1 MSGDEETEDT
11 ASSSC
16 ASDSTADGFSAAS
29 VQCSAVLD
37 DGDSAEP
44 QVTPFSFGHRPC
56 ITPDVSHFETWDMVD
71 SLLALGQC

>member
-16 ASDSTADGFSAAS
+16 ASDSTADGFSAAL
-29 VQCSAVLD
+29 SAVLD

-71 SLLALGQC
+71 SLLALAQC